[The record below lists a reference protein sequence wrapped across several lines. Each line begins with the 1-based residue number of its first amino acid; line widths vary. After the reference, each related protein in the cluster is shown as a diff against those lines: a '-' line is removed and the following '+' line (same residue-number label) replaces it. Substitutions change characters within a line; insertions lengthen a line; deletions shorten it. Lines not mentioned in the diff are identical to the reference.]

1 MAILVADCFTS
12 PLLRLINPAGLF
24 KRYVLLKRA
33 RTQAAANALMEGT
46 IWNIGKQHVHVV
58 CICNISVS
66 LAIVNS
72 TCRSTPEVYD
82 YKKPCFTCECFK
94 LSLLLNA
101 KA

>member
-46 IWNIGKQHVHVV
+46 IWNIVV
-58 CICNISVS
+58 TLVECQS
-66 LAIVNS
+66 LTSDCGVQYAALADITAYADTYTMRTS
-72 TCRSTPEVYD
+72 HCRRA
-82 YKKPCFTCECFK
+82 
-94 LSLLLNA
+94 LH
-101 KA
+101 